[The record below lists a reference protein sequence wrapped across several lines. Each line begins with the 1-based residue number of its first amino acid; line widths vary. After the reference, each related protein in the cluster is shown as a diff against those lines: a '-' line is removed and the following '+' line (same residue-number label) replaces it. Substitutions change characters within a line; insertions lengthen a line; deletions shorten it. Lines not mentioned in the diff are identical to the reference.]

1 MNRQYF
7 VGVLVPNCNAGGTE
21 RIAQIFAEYL
31 IKLNYEIVIISMAKK
46 KLPYKIN
53 CKFETIDNNL
63 PSGKLSRLLY
73 RYKSLKNIVSRHRI
87 DVMISMGEY
96 PNMLCALLDRKILKI
111 NRLTN
116 SKTSLS
122 GCKGLVTKCLMK
134 MCFHLTNFT
143 IVPTTRLA
151 KELGLYSKKNKI
163 LSIPNPIN
171 IGNLVK
177 LSQEDNQELNRFQ
190 QPYFLHVGQLVFQ
203 KDHETLIKSY
213 ALYRKAGGE
222 LKLILVGKGEL
233 ESEIRNLLKKYGL
246 EEYVILYG
254 WSNNPAPLIRNA
266 RALVLTSRWEGM
278 PNVILEAMA
287 LGCPIISSNCPTGPE
302 EMLSFGEYGRLFDI
316 GDTQSLAKELYQ
328 FDTNKDWQ
336 FYWGLQAKKRSEA
349 FEDQKV
355 FAPLIRVLTKDNVVA

>member
-1 MNRQYF
+1 M
-7 VGVLVPNCNAGGTE
+7 
-21 RIAQIFAEYL
+21 
-31 IKLNYEIVIISMAKK
+31 
-46 KLPYKIN
+46 
-53 CKFETIDNNL
+53 
-63 PSGKLSRLLY
+63 
-73 RYKSLKNIVSRHRI
+73 
-87 DVMISMGEY
+87 
-96 PNMLCALLDRKILKI
+96 
-111 NRLTN
+111 
-116 SKTSLS
+116 
-122 GCKGLVTKCLMK
+122 
-134 MCFHLTNFT
+134 
-143 IVPTTRLA
+143 
-151 KELGLYSKKNKI
+151 
-163 LSIPNPIN
+163 
-171 IGNLVK
+171 
-177 LSQEDNQELNRFQ
+177 
-190 QPYFLHVGQLVFQ
+190 
-203 KDHETLIKSY
+203 IKSY